1 MAVLLGIDLG
11 TSGVKVSLLDSESSR
26 LIGTASGEYG
36 VETPAPGWAE
46 QSPEAWWSATVGALK
61 GLHTK
66 APAALAAVS
75 AVGFSGQMHGLV
87 TVDAQ
92 HRPVRPAI
100 IWLDQRAGKQLA
112 QVQALITPLEMRMR
126 LLNRVSMGFALPSLL
141 WLRANE
147 PENYARIH
155 RIMLPKDYIRMKI
168 TGEIAS
174 DASDASGTAMFDAVQ
189 RSWAWPLIERMKL
202 RADIFPDVRESTSIA
217 GAVTAACARETGLPQ
232 GAKVVFGAGDQPCYS
247 IGNGIIRPGLVAAN
261 IGSSGQVSAYSDVP
275 CRDEHLRTQ
284 TFCHAIRRGYTVF
297 GATLCAGMSLNWLRH
312 KILHAADY
320 DAMTA
325 MAAQA
330 PAGAEGLLYLPYLT
344 GERTPHMDPRA
355 RGAFFGLTLRHD
367 DRYLIRA
374 VMEGVVFSLRDSL
387 NILTEMGLGSPE
399 GSGEIIASGAGAK
412 SHLWLQMQADILNR
426 PVRTCAIEEQAS
438 LGACI
443 LAGLGAGAFN
453 SPEEACDR
461 LVRYQERVHE
471 PDPRNQAV
479 YQEAYARYR
488 ALYLQTRPLL

>member
-202 RADIFPDVRESTSIA
+202 RADIFP
-217 GAVTAACARETGLPQ
+217 
-232 GAKVVFGAGDQPCYS
+232 
-247 IGNGIIRPGLVAAN
+247 
-261 IGSSGQVSAYSDVP
+261 
-275 CRDEHLRTQ
+275 
-284 TFCHAIRRGYTVF
+284 
-297 GATLCAGMSLNWLRH
+297 M
-312 KILHAADY
+312 
-320 DAMTA
+320 
-325 MAAQA
+325 
-330 PAGAEGLLYLPYLT
+330 
-344 GERTPHMDPRA
+344 
-355 RGAFFGLTLRHD
+355 
-367 DRYLIRA
+367 
-374 VMEGVVFSLRDSL
+374 
-387 NILTEMGLGSPE
+387 
-399 GSGEIIASGAGAK
+399 
-412 SHLWLQMQADILNR
+412 
-426 PVRTCAIEEQAS
+426 
-438 LGACI
+438 
-443 LAGLGAGAFN
+443 
-453 SPEEACDR
+453 
-461 LVRYQERVHE
+461 
-471 PDPRNQAV
+471 
-479 YQEAYARYR
+479 
-488 ALYLQTRPLL
+488 